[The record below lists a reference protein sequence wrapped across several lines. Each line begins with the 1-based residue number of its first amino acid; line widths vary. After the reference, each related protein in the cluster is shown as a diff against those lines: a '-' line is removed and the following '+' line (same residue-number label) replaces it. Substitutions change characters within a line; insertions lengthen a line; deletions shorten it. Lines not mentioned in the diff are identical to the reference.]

1 MRVLVT
7 GAAGF
12 IGYHTSL
19 YLLNRGD
26 EVIGIDSLNDYYDP
40 SLKEARLEELKNNPN
55 SNNFKFYK
63 VNLANP
69 VELESIF
76 AQHSFDR
83 VIHLAAQAGVR
94 YSLENPL
101 AYVESNINGFVNLL
115 EECRHNSI
123 EHLTYASTS
132 SVYGAN
138 TTMPFSELNG
148 ADHPYN
154 FMLLQKKLMN

>member
-55 SNNFKFYK
+55 SKNFKFYK

-69 VELESIF
+69 VELEAF
-76 AQHSFDR
+76 LR
-83 VIHLAAQAGVR
+83 
-94 YSLENPL
+94 N
-101 AYVESNINGFVNLL
+101 
-115 EECRHNSI
+115 
-123 EHLTYASTS
+123 
-132 SVYGAN
+132 
-138 TTMPFSELNG
+138 
-148 ADHPYN
+148 
-154 FMLLQKKLMN
+154 KL